1 MEEMKLSKKGNDL
14 IKLYEEMVEKGIQKV
29 DGTINNS
36 AYNFFQ
42 LKKFRSMVKDKLS
55 DEAIKTVLDYGSG
68 GSDWDAPNFDSQ
80 TNQSAKDFFQIHNVD
95 KFEPARGLMEKK
107 KADCV
112 VCMDVLEHIFIEDI
126 PKVVDELFFLAKK
139 LLIVNV
145 ACYKAAALLPNGEN
159 AHITIRSPDWWKGVF
174 DVTASN
180 YKDTEFMLI
189 CSITISTGVRYE
201 TFKFSDYSS
210 VEGFKTKSL
219 YTVFGK
225 KNKSTV

>member
-1 MEEMKLSKKGNDL
+1 
-14 IKLYEEMVEKGIQKV
+14 
-29 DGTINNS
+29 
-36 AYNFFQ
+36 
-42 LKKFRSMVKDKLS
+42 
-55 DEAIKTVLDYGSG
+55 
-68 GSDWDAPNFDSQ
+68 
-80 TNQSAKDFFQIHNVD
+80 
-95 KFEPARGLMEKK
+95 
-107 KADCV
+107 
-112 VCMDVLEHIFIEDI
+112 MDVLEHIFIEDI